1 MEPYPK
7 SLKPYAPDA
16 TTQPSLDKE
25 YQMIST
31 LLEKMFFQFFSRDL
45 TYPEIGFGSHVSTRR
60 ALSDIDATRCHSLQY
75 CGTWGQSLSSKN
87 LIVALTESLF

>member
-16 TTQPSLDKE
+16 TTQPSWDKE

-31 LLEKMFFQFFSRDL
+31 LLEKMFFQFFSRDCH
-45 TYPEIGFGSHVSTRR
+45 PEKGFGSHVSTRR

-75 CGTWGQSLSSKN
+75 CCTWGQSLSSKN